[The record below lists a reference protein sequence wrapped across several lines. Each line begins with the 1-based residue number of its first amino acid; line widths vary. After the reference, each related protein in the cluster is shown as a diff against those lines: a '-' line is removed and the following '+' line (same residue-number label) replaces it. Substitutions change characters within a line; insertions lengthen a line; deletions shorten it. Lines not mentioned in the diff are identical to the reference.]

1 MELIYLLMATNGF
14 GILGK
19 YLLGIIVALAC
30 LTTAC
35 GLIVSVSQYF
45 YSIFSK
51 ISYKVYVIGFTIISF
66 ILANLGLN
74 SVINMSVPVLSI
86 IYPVAITMIILISTM
101 L

>member
-1 MELIYLLMATNGF
+1 MATNGF

-86 IYPVAITMIILISTM
+86 IYPVAITMIILILLAFYSN
-101 L
+101 